1 MSATRNCE
9 TRWHLGTGAAATLL
23 TVLMLAA
30 LPFGL
35 IGCGG
40 GLAPVDN
47 LRYGPTPPGH
57 YRVRSGDTLSQIA
70 ERKRV
75 RMSSL
80 VSWNALGDPN
90 QIVVGQLLRVEPP
103 AGAAVARR
111 SAGGRSRRAA
121 GGTAAAQPVKTVTT
135 PSKPAGS
142 LAAAS
147 GINWQWPVQG
157 KVAQGFRPGDRTRQG
172 IRINAR
178 EGTPVRAAAA
188 GSVVYSGSGLKGYGN
203 LIIVKHNSRYLSAY
217 AFNRRLLAREG
228 DRVARGQTLAESGRA
243 PNGRNLLHFEIRRDG
258 SAVDPL
264 QYLPR
269 SL

>member
-1 MSATRNCE
+1 M
-9 TRWHLGTGAAATLL
+9 
-23 TVLMLAA
+23 MLA
-30 LPFGL
+30 LVPFGL
-35 IGCGG
+35 SGCGG

-57 YRVRSGDTLSQIA
+57 YRVRSGDTLSEIA

-80 VSWNALGDPN
+80 TRWNGLSDPN
-90 QIVVGQLLRVEPP
+90 QIYAGQLLRIEPP
-103 AGAAVARR
+103 DGATPARR
-111 SAGGRSRRAA
+111 SAGGNPRRTASA
-121 GGTAAAQPVKTVTT
+121 TAAAQPVKAVTT
-135 PSKPAGS
+135 PSKPPGS

-157 KVAQGFRPGDRTRQG
+157 KVEQGFRPGDRTRQG
-172 IRINAR
+172 VRISTR
-178 EGTPVRAAAA
+178 EGTPVKAAAS

-228 DRVARGQTLAESGRA
+228 DRVSRGQTLAESGRA